1 MQTKPTIQGVI
12 AVDGPAGAGKSTAA
26 QGLAQA
32 LGAVRL
38 DTGAIYRSVA
48 LHAKNQGVDWEDG
61 PALGRLA
68 AELDL
73 RFEVGREPQGVLL
86 AGQDVTEAIRTP
98 EMSRGASAVSKHPEV
113 RDALHDLQR
122 RLAAKGLV
130 VAEGRD
136 MGTVVFPDALVK
148 IYLTASDEERARRR
162 FRELQEKGVDQS
174 LEAVLAEQRERD
186 RQDRSRETA
195 PLRQAEDAVVVDS
208 SSMTLDEVVAAMVRL
223 VDRVRLERRLREAEA
238 ELKDR
243 EDALPA
249 HSIRPHQL
257 LEIEELE
264 DEVDQIRTELAS
276 LSKDQA

>member
-1 MQTKPTIQGVI
+1 MQTKPILQGVI

-48 LHAKNQGVDWEDG
+48 LQAKNQGVDWEDG

-68 AELDL
+68 AELEL
-73 RFEVGREPQGVLL
+73 RFEVGRDPQGVIL

-113 RDALHDLQR
+113 REALHELQR
-122 RLAAKGLV
+122 RLGAKGLV

-174 LEAVLAEQRERD
+174 YESVLAEQQDRD
-186 RQDRSRETA
+186 RQDRSRDTA

-208 SSMTLDEVVAAMVRL
+208 SSMTLDEVVASLVRL
-223 VDRVRLERRLREAEA
+223 VDRVRLERRLREAAA

-243 EDALPA
+243 EAALPA
-249 HSIRPHQL
+249 HSVRPHQL

-264 DEVDQIRTELAS
+264 DEVAQLRTELSS
-276 LSKDQA
+276 LSKDFA